1 MQVDCT
7 DVSLATADLLK
18 YPAPEQ
24 GSAAGTIELH
34 TLHLNRVLVTNST
47 LKQLMGIVHTSY
59 NYVQS
64 PRQILRR
71 PNSQQIG
78 STWCLYSGHSK

>member
-24 GSAAGTIELH
+24 GSAAGNIELA
-34 TLHLNRVLVTNST
+34 TYPAP
-47 LKQLMGIVHTSY
+47 KQ
-59 NYVQS
+59 
-64 PRQILRR
+64 
-71 PNSQQIG
+71 G
-78 STWCLYSGHSK
+78 SGY